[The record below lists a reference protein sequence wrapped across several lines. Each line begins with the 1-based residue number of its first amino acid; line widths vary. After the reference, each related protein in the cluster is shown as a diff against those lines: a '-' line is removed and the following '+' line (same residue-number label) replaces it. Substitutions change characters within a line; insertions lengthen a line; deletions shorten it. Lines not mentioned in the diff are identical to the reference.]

1 MELATT
7 TKADDTQVTLT
18 GAKIIAAIKQSGVE
32 FILAVPDIVTSKGL
46 LFPIAAD
53 KDLKL
58 VRVCK
63 EDECVGIASGLTYC
77 DKRALILIQY
87 TGFLD
92 SLNAIRAVAV
102 EYKQP
107 IVMMVGLL
115 GHEPERLP
123 AESGR
128 YGVRIIE
135 PICDAMGIPHHLI
148 SQDADIAKIKPAI
161 DKAYT
166 ESSPVAIPGRT
177 EAVMMNRDECFEIL
191 KRHITDEVVV
201 ASYSSAVEWNDLNPR
216 ALNYFSVG
224 AMGLGSSHAL
234 GLALGRPDRRVVVL
248 DGDGSLLMNLGSLV
262 SIAAAAPKNLVH
274 FVCHNEML
282 RGERRASAAE
292 SEDGFRRPR
301 ALGGLCAGA
310 RFRGAEVVRAAGRAR
325 ADAGRAGVRDP
336 ARQEE
341 PAARLRIRGALQG
354 LAARGAQGG
363 AAGIGLDASSRRER

>member
-1 MELATT
+1 MDAATK
-7 TKADDTQVTLT
+7 TKAEEGQVTLT
-18 GAKIIAAIKQSGVE
+18 GANIIKAIKQSGVE

-63 EDECVGIASGLTYC
+63 EDECVGIAAGLGYG

-115 GHEPERLP
+115 GHEPERQP
-123 AESGR
+123 TDSGR

-148 SQDADIAKIKPAI
+148 SQDSDIAKIKLAI

-166 ESSPVAIPGRT
+166 ESSPVA
-177 EAVMMNRDECFEIL
+177 
-191 KRHITDEVVV
+191 
-201 ASYSSAVEWNDLNPR
+201 
-216 ALNYFSVG
+216 
-224 AMGLGSSHAL
+224 
-234 GLALGRPDRRVVVL
+234 
-248 DGDGSLLMNLGSLV
+248 
-262 SIAAAAPKNLVH
+262 
-274 FVCHNEML
+274 ML
-282 RGERRASAAE
+282 IG
-292 SEDGFRRPR
+292 RRP
-301 ALGGLCAGA
+301 
-310 RFRGAEVVRAAGRAR
+310 
-325 ADAGRAGVRDP
+325 
-336 ARQEE
+336 
-341 PAARLRIRGALQG
+341 
-354 LAARGAQGG
+354 
-363 AAGIGLDASSRRER
+363 S

>member
-1 MELATT
+1 MDAATT
-7 TKADDTQVTLT
+7 TKAEDTQVTLT
-18 GAKIIAAIKQSGVE
+18 GAKIITAVKQSGVE

-63 EDECVGIASGLTYC
+63 EDECVGIASGLTYS

-115 GHEPERLP
+115 GHEPDRLP
-123 AESGR
+123 SESGR

-148 SQDADIAKIKPAI
+148 SQDSDIAKIKPAI

-166 ESSPVAIPGRT
+166 ESSPVA
-177 EAVMMNRDECFEIL
+177 FL
-191 KRHITDEVVV
+191 
-201 ASYSSAVEWNDLNPR
+201 
-216 ALNYFSVG
+216 VG
-224 AMGLGSSHAL
+224 
-234 GLALGRPDRRVVVL
+234 
-248 DGDGSLLMNLGSLV
+248 
-262 SIAAAAPKNLVH
+262 
-274 FVCHNEML
+274 
-282 RGERRASAAE
+282 
-292 SEDGFRRPR
+292 RRP
-301 ALGGLCAGA
+301 
-310 RFRGAEVVRAAGRAR
+310 
-325 ADAGRAGVRDP
+325 
-336 ARQEE
+336 
-341 PAARLRIRGALQG
+341 
-354 LAARGAQGG
+354 
-363 AAGIGLDASSRRER
+363 S